1 MNPSYLM
8 LRRPLEDAMA
18 RYGAWVGTPEVAP
31 PREVRERDAI
41 GLALDDDEQW
51 KGMAVYVF
59 ASAPWTVFEELSGGL
74 SGSPV
79 EKWLALA
86 DGGDLIYLGFNDAIA
101 YGELIWIE
109 DGRVLRQ
116 FLEDEQEP
124 GDDVNLG
131 RLPGEATDPI
141 EHWMDVEPWLQRQED
156 SFAEHGRGWL
166 WIHEVR

>member
-18 RYGAWVGTPEVAP
+18 RYGAWVGAPELAP
-31 PREVRERDAI
+31 PQEVRERDAI
-41 GLALDDDEQW
+41 GLALDDDDEW

-59 ASAPWTVFEELSGGL
+59 ASGPWTVFEELSGGL
-74 SGSPV
+74 GGSAV

-86 DGGDLIYLGFNDAIA
+86 DGGDLLYVGYNDSIA
-101 YGELIWIE
+101 YGELIRI
-109 DGRVLRQ
+109 DGGRVVRQ

-131 RLPGEATDPI
+131 RLPEEATDPI
-141 EHWMDVEPWLQRQED
+141 EHWMDVEHWLERQED
-156 SFAEHGRGWL
+156 TFSDRARGRL
-166 WIHEVR
+166 WIHQVV